1 MAQEA
6 GVFPKSLKSYVQRA
20 LALCKD
26 EKQSAACQ
34 EIMKE
39 VRLQLV
45 IKCCLEHTTSV
56 AKTFLMSCCLVVEI
70 KEPEPVLA
78 RNPMDNSG
86 YGY

>member
-39 VRLQLV
+39 GGYGKGFSVVGFSFKV
-45 IKCCLEHTTSV
+45 I
-56 AKTFLMSCCLVVEI
+56 EI
-70 KEPEPVLA
+70 NWCLA
-78 RNPMDNSG
+78 RVLKMVATGLLRN
-86 YGY
+86 